1 MLFFLDGNVAFQ
13 PKENRHKHL
22 HLKQKM
28 LLDFHCVSDLGSDK
42 ARLQFPGQ

>member
-13 PKENRHKHL
+13 PMESGHKYL

-28 LLDFHCVSDLGSDK
+28 LLDFHCVSDLESDT
-42 ARLQFPGQ
+42 ALLQFPGP